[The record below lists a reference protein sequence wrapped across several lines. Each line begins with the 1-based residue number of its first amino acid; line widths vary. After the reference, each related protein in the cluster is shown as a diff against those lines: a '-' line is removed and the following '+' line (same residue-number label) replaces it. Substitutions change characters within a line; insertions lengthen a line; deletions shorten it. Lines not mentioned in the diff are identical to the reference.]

1 MVSCGGTFKDFGRDH
16 SVAVADLILFFE
28 VPNVPGNFGPVN
40 IIFMGFALDVLRWG
54 INYFKVVLV
63 VGFAGATVRVFGFGL
78 RDELN
83 KWKGYHFAFFVVI
96 LQHSLLMF

>member
-40 IIFMGFALDVLRWG
+40 IIFMGFTLDVL
-54 INYFKVVLV
+54 KVVLV

-78 RDELN
+78 RDE
-83 KWKGYHFAFFVVI
+83 HFAFFVVI